1 MKKIVPFKKDIIF
14 KTNLSEIV
22 SISLEHS
29 LHLEKQSL
37 ITGEF
42 IISGEYKMADTSLD
56 TEKFSFNLPFDINID
71 DRYILDN
78 MTVDIEDFYYEI
90 VNNNVLSVN
99 IEVLIDKI
107 EEKPKVIEAEEVIEN
122 RNENIEEVENK
133 TENIEKIA
141 ESRNEVI
148 EDIVETRID
157 NDELKE
163 NPNIVKKE
171 VIEDKEPKI
180 EKTINNIFDNL
191 TEFETYTTYQVY
203 IIRENDTIETVL
215 NKYNITR
222 ETLNLYNDLTEL
234 KLGDKLIIPQV
245 ND

>member
-133 TENIEKIA
+133 TENIEKIT

-157 NDELKE
+157 NDELKP

-180 EKTINNIFDNL
+180 EKAINNIFDNL